1 MSLSIGKKYSLY
13 TNYNTIINQ
22 KVEVVAI
29 LSYEESKKV
38 PYDISVLGINERVI
52 SVKDEDIKEV
62 IGNDNIYH
70 CKSITANEDGSYNEF
85 LVWDSIINM
94 DKTTV
99 IGEDYKCEV
108 TISLN
113 KNSSFTIQQVL
124 NTIQTIVKSTYGTGA
139 DISFST
145 PVLSDEV
152 SSSNSSGENE
162 ISKENL
168 DSVKS
173 IINSINMW
181 QDTLIPVVEKL
192 TNSGLSN
199 VIDNINTEL
208 LNISSN
214 ISMVKHGL

>member
-22 KVEVVAI
+22 KVKVVAI
-29 LSYEESKKV
+29 LSYEECKKI
-38 PYDISVLGINERVI
+38 PYDISILGINERVI
-52 SVKDEDIKEV
+52 SVKDEDIEEA

-70 CKSITANEDGSYNEF
+70 CKSIYPNEDGSYNEF
-85 LVWDSIINM
+85 LVWDSIINT

-113 KNSSFTIQQVL
+113 KNSSFTIQQIL
-124 NTIQTIVKSTYGTGA
+124 NTMQTVVKSTYGDGA
-139 DISFST
+139 DLSFST
-145 PVLSDEV
+145 PVLGDEV
-152 SSSNSSGENE
+152 STSSTKENE

-168 DSVKS
+168 ETIKS

-181 QDTLIPVVEKL
+181 EDTLIPAVEKL
-192 TNSGLSN
+192 TNSGLSS